1 MRKSIFA
8 IVAIAAMFAVSS
20 CNNSATETPVTTA
33 TDSTMVDS
41 TTVVAPDSCAAC
53 DEVTSTSVTGTEV
66 SK

>member
-41 TTVVAPDSCAAC
+41 TVVAPDSCAAC